1 MSEKAEKKIPTYH
14 FYSVIKHVYALHLED
29 AIKISFTESPG
40 GLSRFSMSLK
50 EAWQLADSLCNLGT
64 INTPPPYAL
73 ESENAV
79 YIFFDEGTNPT
90 FQMTPEGAVRF
101 RRSLLQEL
109 PPIEQAGN

>member
-1 MSEKAEKKIPTYH
+1 MPEKSEKKIPTYH
-14 FYSVIKHVYALHLED
+14 FYTLSKHVSALHLED

-40 GLSRFSMSLK
+40 GLFRFSMSLK

-64 INTPPPYAL
+64 IKTPPYAL

-79 YIFFDEGTNPT
+79 NIFFDEGTDPT
-90 FQMTPEGAVRF
+90 FKMTPEGAVHF

-109 PPIEQAGN
+109 PPIEQAGS